1 MSQITALTADYDA
14 IERAIRETSRGRWF
28 LACYLER
35 NRSSET
41 HMLLNAIR
49 KLEFAMRDNGQIIE
63 NLSPLDITWPLR
75 EMISRARSDM
85 AQIRENDGA
94 ATPLPLPRF
103 SFEGVPAQL
112 AEKMQIIKDAAAQ
125 IQNAASALRSAG
137 VFNGVS
143 GQVADCADIIVR
155 ACDAQQGAM
164 QKVERM
170 AGLVSELEA
179 ELLAVLDQYEVD
191 SELPE
196 DEPSNVHSFFGLQ
209 ARDPAGLAIPDEVVA
224 ELSAALAAEEASRE
238 S

>member
-1 MSQITALTADYDA
+1 MSQITALTSDYDA

-63 NLSPLDITWPLR
+63 NLSPLDLLWSLR
-75 EMISRARSDM
+75 EMIVRARSDM
-85 AQIRENDGA
+85 AQIRESNGA

-103 SFEGVPAQL
+103 SFEDVPAQL
-112 AEKMQIIKDAAAQ
+112 AEKMQTIKDAAAQ

-143 GQVADCADIIVR
+143 GQVADYADIIAR
-155 ACDAQQGAM
+155 ACESQQAAL
-164 QKVERM
+164 QKAERM
-170 AGLVSELEA
+170 ATLVSELEA
-179 ELLAVLDQYEVD
+179 ELMGVFDQLED
-191 SELPE
+191 DCELPV
-196 DEPSNVHSFFGLQ
+196 DEPSNVHSFFDVFSK
-209 ARDPAGLAIPDEVVA
+209 DPAALAIPDEVME